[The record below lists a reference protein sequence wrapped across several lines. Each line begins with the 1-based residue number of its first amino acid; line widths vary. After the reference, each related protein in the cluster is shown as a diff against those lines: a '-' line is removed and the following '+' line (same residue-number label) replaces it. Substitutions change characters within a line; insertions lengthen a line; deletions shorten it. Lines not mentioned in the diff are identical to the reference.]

1 MSVRFKLTVAVGAV
15 SLFALVQVLSASA
28 SSVAQA
34 PASAQSVIVVFK
46 NQDRA
51 QPATRSALGARR
63 RTVSGIQGPVLQQ
76 LASGNARDVHSYTAL
91 NAVSATVSP
100 AQIASLRSDPAVAEV
115 VPNGLVHLAPPTAGA
130 TGSASAT
137 GTTPLPGACAP
148 PGQVQLE
155 PEALKTMSVDSQN
168 PNAKTARS
176 LGITGSGVTVGFIA
190 DAIDPNNPDFIRA
203 NGQHVVNLVD
213 FSGFGTAAPTSGAE
227 GFGDASAIAAQGRE
241 VYDVSHFSALPLN
254 RPCDIRIEGVA
265 PGVNLIGL
273 VAFGASNVA
282 PDSSILEAID
292 YAITTAHVN
301 VLNESFGINNYPD
314 DGGSSLDLI
323 AQANDQAVAAG
334 ITVVEASGD
343 AGVTSTTGEDATDP
357 NVISAGASTDNQNY
371 IQDGFGGTRFPE
383 VKGWSNDEV
392 SSLSSGGF
400 DQRGRTIDVVAP
412 GESDWALC
420 STDQDEFGGCASL
433 TGAPSPV
440 QSFGGTSQSSPMTAG
455 VAALVIQAYE
465 KTHRGTAPTPA
476 LVKQLIV
483 SNTDDIGAPAD
494 QQGSGRVDAYKAVL
508 AAENYNQP
516 ASGGSAQGRNVGV
529 VTTSPTQLN
538 AVDQPG
544 TAENLT
550 DTVTNESGS
559 TQHLTFSGRTLGAY
573 RSILTTQFVLSDSDP
588 QTPDYGG
595 VPINY
600 QRLRFRVPAGEDR
613 LDASAA
619 FHSAT
624 PTASLNARVRITL
637 IDPNGTYVGDSRPQG
652 LGNYGDL
659 QIAHPAAGTWTAYVY
674 SRDSAAGGYV
684 GPVVFGVSV
693 ARYTSFGR
701 VTPTGATLA
710 PGRSVA
716 VQVRTN
722 TPAQPGDASGAI
734 VVQSTHGGSTTSTT
748 VPVTLRSLIPA
759 GNQTFSGTATGG
771 NGRAPISGQEF
782 FYQLNVPAGQPE
794 LNATITVQ
802 DPGNQFGAYLIDP
815 QGEAVA
821 YATNMPPGALSSSPP
836 NNQIGAQLHALSPA
850 PGLWRLAVVFA
861 PVVSGDS
868 LSSPFQVNVNE
879 QAVPASGAGLPNAAS
894 TQLTAGKAYS
904 YNVTV
909 KNTGTAPELFFPDA
923 RLPGSTPFAL
933 GAVSGASDN
942 LPVQDNLPVYLV
954 PTNSTQFQAQATTT
968 GSTPLLF
975 ESQFVGG
982 DPDLASTVSTV
993 STPGRPGTPAS
1004 LSYADNPIA
1013 TGEWDVLPVEYGAF
1027 GATGPPSEAANTSAS
1042 VVTSP
1047 FDSTVSSPTGDLESD
1062 SANPATSLASFNPI
1076 TVGPGQTG
1084 MIPVTITP
1092 SGASGTKVAGTLY
1105 LDDTAYIEFGSI
1117 QDALVSYPQADEV
1130 AALPYQ
1136 YTIK

>member
-1 MSVRFKLTVAVGAV
+1 
-15 SLFALVQVLSASA
+15 
-28 SSVAQA
+28 
-34 PASAQSVIVVFK
+34 
-46 NQDRA
+46 
-51 QPATRSALGARR
+51 
-63 RTVSGIQGPVLQQ
+63 
-76 LASGNARDVHSYTAL
+76 
-91 NAVSATVSP
+91 
-100 AQIASLRSDPAVAEV
+100 
-115 VPNGLVHLAPPTAGA
+115 
-130 TGSASAT
+130 
-137 GTTPLPGACAP
+137 
-148 PGQVQLE
+148 
-155 PEALKTMSVDSQN
+155 MSVDSDS

-176 LGITGSGVTVGFIA
+176 LGITGNGVTVGWIA
-190 DAIDPNNPDFIRA
+190 DALDPNNPDFIRP
-203 NGQHVVNLVD
+203 NGKHVFVDFKD
-213 FSGFGTAAPTSGAE
+213 FSGFGTSAPTSGAE
-227 GFGDASAIAAQGRE
+227 AFGDASAIAAQGRE
-241 VYDVSHFSALPLN
+241 VYDVSNYSALPLN
-254 RPCDIRIEGVA
+254 RPCNIRIEGVA
-265 PGVNLIGL
+265 PGANLVGL

-314 DGGSSLDLI
+314 DGGALDLI

-334 ITVVEASGD
+334 ITVVESTGD
-343 AGVTSTTGEDATDP
+343 AGVTNTTGEAATDP

-371 IQDGFGGTRFPE
+371 IQDGFGGSRFPE
-383 VKGWSNDEV
+383 VKGWSNDEI
-392 SSLSSGGF
+392 SSLSSSGF

-420 STDQDEFGGCASL
+420 STDLDEFGGCASL
-433 TGAPSPV
+433 AGNPSPV
-440 QSFGGTSQSSPMTAG
+440 QSFGGTSQSSPLTAG

-465 KTHRGTAPTPA
+465 KTHHGTAPTPA
-476 LVKQLIV
+476 QVKQLIV

-508 AAENYNQP
+508 AAENDNQP
-516 ASGGSAQGRNVGV
+516 AGGGSAQGRNVGV
-529 VTTSPTQLN
+529 VATSPTQLN

-573 RSILTTQFVLSDSDP
+573 RSLLSTQFTLSDSDP

-652 LGNYGDL
+652 LGNFGDL
-659 QIAHPAAGTWTAYVY
+659 QIANPAAGTWTAYVY
-674 SRDSAAGGYV
+674 SRDSDAGGYV
-684 GPVVFGVSV
+684 GPVVFGVSA
-693 ARYTSFGR
+693 ARYTSFGT
-701 VTPTGATLA
+701 VTPAGATLA

-716 VQVRTN
+716 VQVRTR

-734 VVQSTHGGSTTSTT
+734 VVRSSPAGGGSTTSTT
-748 VPVTLRSLIPA
+748 VPVTLRSLIPR
-759 GNQTFSGTATGG
+759 GSQTFSGTVTGG

-782 FYQLNVPAGQPE
+782 FYQLDLPAGRPE

-821 YATNMPPGALSSSPP
+821 YATNMVPGATASSPP
-836 NNQIGAQLHALSPA
+836 DTQVGAQLHTLNPA
-850 PGLWRLAVVFA
+850 PGRWRLAVVFA
-861 PVVSGDS
+861 PVVSGNS
-868 LSSPFQVNVNE
+868 LSSPFQVSVNQ
-879 QAVPASGAGLPNAAS
+879 QAVPASGGGLPNAAS
-894 TQLTAGKAYS
+894 TQLTAGQPQTYQ
-904 YNVTV
+904 VTV
-909 KNTGTAPELFFPDA
+909 KNTGTAPEMFFPDA
-923 RLPGSTPFAL
+923 RLPGSAPFTL
-933 GAVSGASDN
+933 GAISGATDN
-942 LPVQDNLPVYLV
+942 LPDNDNVPVYLV

-982 DPDLASTVSTV
+982 DPDLASTV
-993 STPGRPGTPAS
+993 GTTAS
-1004 LSYADNPIA
+1004 LSFADNPLA
-1013 TGEWDVLPVEYGAF
+1013 TGEWDVLPVEYGTF
-1027 GATGPPSEAANTSAS
+1027 GATGPPGESVTTSAS

-1047 FDSTVSSPTGDLESD
+1047 FDAAVSSPTGDLESD
-1062 SANPATSLASFNPI
+1062 SANPATSLDSFQPI
-1076 TVGPGQTG
+1076 TVAPGQTAT
-1084 MIPVTITP
+1084 IPVTITP
-1092 SGASGTKVAGTLY
+1092 ERSVRHEGHGDAVPRRRGVLRVRLDPGRTRELPAGR
-1105 LDDTAYIEFGSI
+1105 
-1117 QDALVSYPQADEV
+1117 
-1130 AALPYQ
+1130 
-1136 YTIK
+1136 

>member
-1 MSVRFKLTVAVGAV
+1 MSVRLKLAVVAGAV
-15 SLFALVQVLSASA
+15 ALYALMQVLSASA
-28 SSVAQA
+28 SAVAHA

-63 RTVSGIQGPVLQQ
+63 RTLAAVQGPVLQQ
-76 LASGNARDVHSYTAL
+76 LAAGKARDVHSFTTL

-100 AQIASLRSDPAVAEV
+100 AQISSLRSDPAVAEV
-115 VPNGLVHLAPPTAGA
+115 VPNALVHLAPPTTGA
-130 TGSASAT
+130 ASSASGA

-148 PGQVQLE
+148 AGKVQLE
-155 PEALKTMSVDSQN
+155 PEALQTMSVDSNN

-176 LGITGSGVTVGFIA
+176 LGINGSGVTVGWIA
-190 DAIDPNNPDFIRA
+190 DSLDPNNPDFIRPD
-203 NGQHVVNLVD
+203 GQHVFVDFKD
-213 FSGFGTAAPTSGAE
+213 FSGFGTSAPTSGAE
-227 GFGDASAIAAQGRE
+227 AFGDASAIAAQGRE
-241 VYDVSHFSALPLN
+241 VYDVSHYSALPLN
-254 RPCDIRIEGVA
+254 RPCNIRVEGVA
-265 PGVNLIGL
+265 PGANLVGL
-273 VAFGASNVA
+273 VAFGASNIA

-314 DGGSSLDLI
+314 DGGALDLI

-334 ITVVEASGD
+334 ITVVESTGD
-343 AGVTSTTGEDATDP
+343 AGVTNTTGEAATDP
-357 NVISAGASTDNQNY
+357 NVISAGGSTDNRNY

-383 VKGWSNDEV
+383 VTGWSNDEI
-392 SSLSSGGF
+392 SSLSSSGF

-420 STDQDEFGGCASL
+420 STNLDEFGGCASL
-433 TGAPSPV
+433 AGNPSPV
-440 QSFGGTSQSSPMTAG
+440 QSFGGTSQSSPLTAG

-465 KTHRGTAPTPA
+465 KTHGGTTPTPA

-483 SNTDDIGAPAD
+483 SSTDDIGAPAD

-508 AAENYNQP
+508 AAENFNQP
-516 ASGGSAQGRNVGV
+516 ASGGSARGRNVGV
-529 VTTSPTQLN
+529 VATSPTQLN

-544 TAENLT
+544 TAETLT

-559 TQHLTFSGRTLGAY
+559 TQHLTFSGRTLGTY
-573 RSILTTQFVLSDSDP
+573 RSVYSTQFTLSDSDP
-588 QTPDYGG
+588 QTPDYAG

-600 QRLRFRVPAGEDR
+600 ERLRFRVPAGQDR
-613 LDASAA
+613 LNASAA

-624 PTASLNARVRITL
+624 PTASLNARVRISL
-637 IDPNGTYVGDSRPQG
+637 IDPNGTFVGDSRPQG
-652 LGNYGDL
+652 LGNYGNL
-659 QIAHPAAGTWTAYVY
+659 QIANPAAGTWTAYVY
-674 SRDSAAGGYV
+674 SRASDHGGYI
-684 GPVVFGVSV
+684 GPVLFGVSA
-693 ARYTSFGR
+693 ARYTSFGTVR
-701 VTPTGATLA
+701 PSSATLK
-710 PGRSVA
+710 PGQAVA
-716 VQVRTN
+716 VQVKTR

-734 VVQSTHGGSTTSTT
+734 VVQSSGTRGGSTTPTT

-759 GNQTFSGTATGG
+759 GNQTFSGTVAGG

-782 FYQLNVPAGQPE
+782 FYQLDVPAGQPE

-821 YATNMPPGALSSSPP
+821 YATNVVPGATPSSPP
-836 NNQIGAQLHALSPA
+836 DNQVGAQLHTLSPA
-850 PGLWRLAVVFA
+850 PGRWRLAVVFA
-861 PVVSGDS
+861 PAVSGNS
-868 LSSPFQVNVNE
+868 LSSPFEVSVNE
-879 QAVPASGAGLPNAAS
+879 QAVPASAGGLPNAAA
-894 TQLTAGKAYS
+894 TQLTAGQAYT

-909 KNTGTAPELFFPDA
+909 KNTGTAPEMFFGDA
-923 RLPGSTPFAL
+923 RLPGSTSFTL

-942 LPVQDNLPVYLV
+942 LPVNDNLPVYLV

-982 DPDLASTVSTV
+982 DPDLASTV
-993 STPGRPGTPAS
+993 GTTAS
-1004 LSYADNPIA
+1004 LSFADNPVA
-1013 TGEWDVLPVEYGAF
+1013 TGEWDVLPVEYGTF
-1027 GATGPPSEAANTSAS
+1027 GTTGPPSETATTSAS

-1047 FDSTVSSPTGDLESD
+1047 FDTTVSSPTGDLESD
-1062 SANPATSLASFNPI
+1062 SANPATSLASFQPI
-1076 TVGPGQTG
+1076 TVAPGQTAT
-1084 MIPVTITP
+1084 IPVTITP
-1092 SGASGTKVAGTLY
+1092 SGASGTKVTGTLY
-1105 LDDTAYIEFGSI
+1105 LDDTAYFEFGSI
-1117 QDALVSYPQADEV
+1117 QDAVVNYPQADQV

>member
-1 MSVRFKLTVAVGAV
+1 MGLRVKLTVVAVVV
-15 SLFALVQVLSASA
+15 SVFGLVQVLSASA
-28 SSVAQA
+28 SGVSHASSHSSS
-34 PASAQSVIVVFK
+34 SAQSVIVVFK
-46 NQDRA
+46 DQDRA

-63 RTVSGIQGPVLQQ
+63 RTLASVQQPVLQQ
-76 LASGNARDVHSYTAL
+76 LASANARDVHSYTTL
-91 NAVSATVSP
+91 DAVSATVSP
-100 AQIASLRSDPAVAEV
+100 AQVSALRSDPSVAEV
-115 VPNGLVHLAPPTAGA
+115 VPNGLVHLAPTSTQR
-130 TGSASAT
+130 TGSASA
-137 GTTPLPGACAP
+137 GATPLPGACAP
-148 PGQVQLE
+148 NGQVQLE

-168 PNAKTARS
+168 PNARTARS
-176 LGITGSGVTVGFIA
+176 LGINGNGVTVGFIA
-190 DAIDPNNPDFIRA
+190 DAIDPDNPDFIRP
-203 NGQHVVNLVD
+203 NGQHVVVDFKD
-213 FSGFGTAAPTSGAE
+213 FSGFGTSAPTSGAE

-241 VYDVSHFSALPLN
+241 VYDVSHYSALPLN
-254 RPCDIRIEGVA
+254 RPCNIRIEGVA
-265 PGVNLIGL
+265 PGANLVGL
-273 VAFGASNVA
+273 VAFGASDVA

-314 DGGSSLDLI
+314 DGGSLDLI
-323 AQANDQAVAAG
+323 AQADDQAVAAG
-334 ITVVEASGD
+334 ITVVESTGD
-343 AGVTSTTGEDATDP
+343 AGVTNTTGEAATDP

-383 VKGWSNDEV
+383 VRSWSNDEI
-392 SSLSSGGF
+392 SSLSSSGF
-400 DQRGRTIDVVAP
+400 DQHGRTIDVVAP

-476 LVKQLIV
+476 QVKQLIV
-483 SNTDDIGAPAD
+483 ANTDDIGAPAD

-508 AAENYNQP
+508 AAENDNQP
-516 ASGGSAQGRNVGV
+516 AGGGSAQGRNVGV
-529 VTTSPTQLN
+529 MTTSPTQLN

-559 TQHLTFSGRTLGAY
+559 TQHLTFSGRTLGSY
-573 RSILTTQFVLSDSDP
+573 RSLFTSQFTLSDSDP

-652 LGNYGDL
+652 LGNFGDL

-674 SRDSAAGGYV
+674 SRDAAAGGYI
-684 GPVVFGVSV
+684 GPVLFGVRA
-693 ARYTSFGR
+693 ARYTSFGTVR
-701 VTPTGATLA
+701 PSGATLT

-716 VQVRTN
+716 VQIRTS

-734 VVQSTHGGSTTSTT
+734 VVRSRSARGGSTTSST
-748 VPVTLRSLIPA
+748 VPVTLRSLIPS
-759 GNQTFSGTATGG
+759 GNQTFSGTITGG
-771 NGRAPISGQEF
+771 NGRAPISGQEA
-782 FYQLNVPAGQPE
+782 FYQLQVPAGKPE

-821 YATNMPPGALSSSPP
+821 YATNMVPGATASDPP
-836 NNQIGAQLHALSPA
+836 ENQIGAQLHTLNPA

-861 PVVSGDS
+861 PVVSGNA
-868 LSSPFQVNVNE
+868 LSSPYEVSVNE
-879 QAVPASGAGLPNAAS
+879 QAVPASGGGLPNAAS
-894 TQLTAGKAYS
+894 TQLTAGQAHTYV
-904 YNVTV
+904 VTL
-909 KNTGTAPELFFPDA
+909 KNTGTAPEMFFPDA
-923 RLPGSTPFAL
+923 RLPGSTSFAL
-933 GAVSGASDN
+933 GSVTGATDN
-942 LPVQDNLPVYLV
+942 LPENDNIPVYLV

-968 GSTPLLF
+968 GPTPLLF

-982 DPDLASTVSTV
+982 DPDLASTV
-993 STPGRPGTPAS
+993 GTTAS
-1004 LSYADNPIA
+1004 LSFADNPLA
-1013 TGEWDVLPVEYGAF
+1013 TGEWDVLPVLAGTF
-1027 GATGPPSEAANTSAS
+1027 GTTGPPSESATTSAS
-1042 VVTSP
+1042 VITSP
-1047 FDSTVSSPTGDLESD
+1047 FDSTVTSPTGDLESD
-1062 SANPATSLASFNPI
+1062 SANPATSLTSFAPI
-1076 TVGPGQTG
+1076 TVDPGQTATV
-1084 MIPVTITP
+1084 PVTITP
-1092 SGASGTKVAGTLY
+1092 SGASGTKVTGTLY
-1105 LDDTAYIEFGSI
+1105 LDDVADFEFGSI
-1117 QDALVSYPQADEV
+1117 QDAVVNFPQADQV

>member
-1 MSVRFKLTVAVGAV
+1 M
-15 SLFALVQVLSASA
+15 
-28 SSVAQA
+28 
-34 PASAQSVIVVFK
+34 
-46 NQDRA
+46 
-51 QPATRSALGARR
+51 
-63 RTVSGIQGPVLQQ
+63 
-76 LASGNARDVHSYTAL
+76 
-91 NAVSATVSP
+91 SATVSA
-100 AQIASLRSDPAVAEV
+100 AQLWSLRSDPAVAEV
-115 VPNGLVHLAPPTAGA
+115 VPNALVHLAPPATQSSGSA
-130 TGSASAT
+130 TGA
-137 GTTPLPGACAP
+137 GTTPLPGACLP
-148 PGQVQLE
+148 NGKVQLE
-155 PEALKTMSVDSQN
+155 PEALQTMSVDSQN

-190 DAIDPNNPDFIRA
+190 DAIDPNNPDFIRP

-241 VYDVSHFSALPLN
+241 VYDVSHLSALPLN
-254 RPCDIRIEGVA
+254 RPCNIRVEGVA
-265 PGVNLIGL
+265 PGANLVGL

-314 DGGSSLDLI
+314 DGGALDLI
-323 AQANDQAVAAG
+323 AQADDQAVAAG

-343 AGVTSTTGEDATDP
+343 AGVTNTTGEAATDP
-357 NVISAGASTDNQNY
+357 NVISAGASTDNRNY

-383 VKGWSNDEV
+383 VKSWSNDEI
-392 SSLSSGGF
+392 SSLSSSGF

-420 STDQDEFGGCASL
+420 STNQDEFGGCGSL
-433 TGAPSPV
+433 TGAPAGV

-465 KTHRGTAPTPA
+465 KTHGGTAPTPA
-476 LVKQLIV
+476 QVKQLIV

-508 AAENYNQP
+508 AAENDNQP
-516 ASGGSAQGRNVGV
+516 PRGGSAQGRNIGV
-529 VTTSPTQLN
+529 MTTSPTQLN

-544 TAENLT
+544 TPENLT

-573 RSILTTQFVLSDSDP
+573 RSLFTSQFILSDNDP
-588 QTPDYGG
+588 QTPDYAG

-619 FHSAT
+619 YHGAT
-624 PTASLNARVRITL
+624 PTASLSARVRITL
-637 IDPNGTYVGDSRPQG
+637 IDPNGVYVGDSRPQG
-652 LGNYGDL
+652 LGNFGDL

-684 GPVVFGVSV
+684 GPVLFGVNV
-693 ARYTSFGR
+693 ARYTTFGT
-701 VTPTGATLA
+701 VTPAGATLA
-710 PGRSVA
+710 PGSSVA
-716 VQVRTN
+716 VQVRTR

-734 VVQSTHGGSTTSTT
+734 VVRSNSAHGGLATSST
-748 VPVTLRSLIPA
+748 VPVTLRSLIPS
-759 GNQTFSGTATGG
+759 GNQTFSGTITGG
-771 NGRAPISGQEF
+771 NGRAPISGQEA
-782 FYQLNVPAGQPE
+782 FYQLQVPAGQPE

-802 DPGNQFGAYLIDP
+802 DPDNQFGAYLIDP

-821 YATNMPPGALSSSPP
+821 YATNMVPGATASDPP
-836 NNQIGAQLHALSPA
+836 NNQIGAQLHTLNPA

-861 PVVSGDS
+861 PVVSGNS
-868 LSSPFQVNVNE
+868 LSSPFEVSVNE
-879 QAVPASGAGLPNAAS
+879 QAVPASGGALPNAAS
-894 TQLTAGKAYS
+894 TQLTAGQPQT

-909 KNTGTAPELFFPDA
+909 KNTGTAPETFFPDA
-923 RLPGSTPFAL
+923 RLPGSTSFAL
-933 GAVSGASDN
+933 GAISGATDN
-942 LPVQDNLPVYLV
+942 LPVNDNLPVYLV

-982 DPDLASTVSTV
+982 DPDLASTVGNT
-993 STPGRPGTPAS
+993 AS
-1004 LSYADNPIA
+1004 LSFADNPLA
-1013 TGEWDVLPVEYGAF
+1013 TGEWDVLPIEYGTF
-1027 GATGPPSEAANTSAS
+1027 GTTGPPSETVSTSAS

-1047 FDSTVSSPTGDLESD
+1047 FDTTVSSPTGDLESD
-1062 SANPATSLASFNPI
+1062 SANPATSLGSFHPI
-1076 TVGPGQTG
+1076 TVAPGQTG

-1092 SGASGTKVAGTLY
+1092 SGAPGTTVTGTLY
-1105 LDDTAYIEFGSI
+1105 LDDTAYFEFGSI
-1117 QDALVSYPQADEV
+1117 QDAVVNYPQADQV

>member
-1 MSVRFKLTVAVGAV
+1 MSGRLKLAVAAGAV

-28 SSVAQA
+28 SAVSQA
-34 PASAQSVIVVFK
+34 PAQSVIVVFK

-63 RTVSGIQGPVLQQ
+63 RTLAGIQGPVLQQ
-76 LASGNARDVHSYTAL
+76 LAAGNAHDVHSYTTL

-100 AQIASLRSDPAVAEV
+100 AQLSSLRSDPAVAEV
-115 VPNGLVHLAPPTAGA
+115 VPNGLVHLAPTTTGA
-130 TGSASAT
+130 PGSASGT

-148 PGQVQLE
+148 SGKVQLE
-155 PEALKTMSVDSQN
+155 PEALKTMSVDSDN

-176 LGITGSGVTVGFIA
+176 LGINGSGVTVGCIA
-190 DAIDPNNPDFIRA
+190 DALDPDNPDFIRP
-203 NGQHVVNLVD
+203 NGKHVFVDFKD
-213 FSGFGTAAPTSGAE
+213 FSGFGTSAPTSGAE
-227 GFGDASAIAAQGRE
+227 AFGDASAIAAQGRE

-254 RPCDIRIEGVA
+254 RPCNIRIEGVA
-265 PGVNLIGL
+265 PGANLVGL
-273 VAFGASNVA
+273 VAFGASDVA

-314 DGGSSLDLI
+314 DGGSLDLI
-323 AQANDQAVAAG
+323 AQADDQAVAAG
-334 ITVVEASGD
+334 ITVVESSGD
-343 AGVTSTTGEDATDP
+343 AGVTNTTGEAATDP

-383 VKGWSNDEV
+383 VKGWSNDEI
-392 SSLSSGGF
+392 SSLSSSGF

-420 STDQDEFGGCASL
+420 STNQDEFGGCASL
-433 TGAPSPV
+433 TGDPSPV

-476 LVKQLIV
+476 QVKQLIV

-508 AAENYNQP
+508 AAENDNQP
-516 ASGGSAQGRNVGV
+516 AGGGSAQGRNVGV
-529 VTTSPTQLN
+529 MTTSPTQLN

-573 RSILTTQFVLSDSDP
+573 RSLFNTQFTLSDSDP
-588 QTPDYGG
+588 QTPDYAG

-652 LGNYGDL
+652 LGNFGDL
-659 QIAHPAAGTWTAYVY
+659 QIANPAAGTWTAYVY
-674 SRDSAAGGYV
+674 SRDSDAGGYI
-684 GPVVFGVSV
+684 GPVVFGVSA
-693 ARYTSFGR
+693 ARYTSFGT
-701 VTPTGATLA
+701 VTPAGATLA
-710 PGRSVA
+710 PGQSVA
-716 VQVRTN
+716 VQVKTR

-734 VVQSTHGGSTTSTT
+734 VVRSSSARGGSTTSTT

-759 GNQTFSGTATGG
+759 GNQTFSGTVTGG

-782 FYQLNVPAGQPE
+782 FYQLDVPAGQPE

-821 YATNMPPGALSSSPP
+821 YATNMVPGATPSSPP
-836 NNQIGAQLHALSPA
+836 DNQVGAQLHTLNPA
-850 PGLWRLAVVFA
+850 PGRWRLAVVFA
-861 PVVSGDS
+861 PVVSGNS
-868 LSSPFQVNVNE
+868 LSSPFQVSVNQ
-879 QAVPASGAGLPNAAS
+879 QAVPASGGGLPNAAS
-894 TQLTAGKAYS
+894 TQLTAGQPQTYD
-904 YNVTV
+904 VTV
-909 KNTGTAPELFFPDA
+909 KNTGTAPEMFFPDA
-923 RLPGSTPFAL
+923 RLPGSAPFTL

-942 LPVQDNLPVYLV
+942 LPVNDNMPVYLV

-982 DPDLASTVSTV
+982 DPDLASTV
-993 STPGRPGTPAS
+993 GTTAS
-1004 LSYADNPIA
+1004 LSFADNPIA
-1013 TGEWDVLPVEYGAF
+1013 TGEWDVLPVEYGTF
-1027 GATGPPSEAANTSAS
+1027 GTTGPPSETATTSAS

-1047 FDSTVSSPTGDLESD
+1047 FDPAVSSPTGDLEAD
-1062 SANPATSLASFNPI
+1062 SANPATSLASFAPI
-1076 TVGPGQTG
+1076 TVAPGQTG
-1084 MIPVTITP
+1084 TIPVTITP
-1092 SGASGTKVAGTLY
+1092 SGASGTKVTGTLY
-1105 LDDTAYIEFGSI
+1105 LDDTAYFEFGSI
-1117 QDALVSYPQADEV
+1117 QDALVNYPQADEV

>member
-1 MSVRFKLTVAVGAV
+1 MSARFKLTIVVGAV
-15 SLFALVQVLSASA
+15 SLFTLVQVLSAFA
-28 SSVAQA
+28 SSVPQA
-34 PASAQSVIVVFK
+34 PGSAQSVIVVFK

-63 RTVSGIQGPVLQQ
+63 RTLSGIQGPVLQQ

-91 NAVSATVSP
+91 NAVSATVSSS
-100 AQIASLRSDPAVAEV
+100 QLSSLRSDPAVAEV
-115 VPNGLVHLAPPTAGA
+115 VPNGVVHLAPTTTGTA
-130 TGSASAT
+130 GSASGT
-137 GTTPLPGACAP
+137 GATPLPGACAP
-148 PGQVQLE
+148 RGQVQLE
-155 PEALKTMSVDSQN
+155 PEALKTMSVDSDN

-190 DAIDPNNPDFIRA
+190 DAIDPDNPDFIRA
-203 NGQHVVNLVD
+203 NGQHVVSLED

-241 VYDVSHFSALPLN
+241 VYDVSNFSALPLN
-254 RPCDIRIEGVA
+254 RPCNIRVEGVA

-314 DGGSSLDLI
+314 DGGSLDLI

-343 AGVTSTTGEDATDP
+343 AGVTNTTGEAATDP

-392 SSLSSGGF
+392 SSLSSSGF

-420 STDQDEFGGCASL
+420 STNQDEFGGCASL

-476 LVKQLIV
+476 LVKQLVV

-516 ASGGSAQGRNVGV
+516 ASGGSGQGRNVGV
-529 VTTSPTQLN
+529 MTTSPTQLN

-544 TAENLT
+544 TGENLT

-573 RSILTTQFVLSDSDP
+573 RSLLTTQFVLSDSDP
-588 QTPDYGG
+588 QTPDYAG

-613 LDASAA
+613 LNASAA

-652 LGNYGDL
+652 LGNYGNL

-674 SRDSAAGGYV
+674 SRDSDAGGYV
-684 GPVVFGVSV
+684 GPVVFGISV

-734 VVQSTHGGSTTSTT
+734 VVTSSHGGSITTSTT

-759 GNQTFSGTATGG
+759 GSQTFSGTVTGG

-782 FYQLNVPAGQPE
+782 FYQLDVPAGQPE
-794 LNATITVQ
+794 LNAAITVQ
-802 DPGNQFGAYLIDP
+802 DPGNQFGAYLINP

-821 YATNMPPGALSSSPP
+821 YATNMVPGATSSSPP
-836 NNQIGAQLHALSPA
+836 NQQVGAQLLGAQLHTLSPA
-850 PGLWRLAVVFA
+850 PGRWRLAVVFA
-861 PVVSGDS
+861 PVVSGNS
-868 LSSPFQVNVNE
+868 LSSPFQVSVNE
-879 QAVPASGAGLPNAAS
+879 QAVPASGAALPNAAS
-894 TQLTAGKAYS
+894 TTLTAGKS
-904 YNVTV
+904 YTYDVTV
-909 KNTGTAPELFFPDA
+909 KNTGTAPEMFFPDA
-923 RLPGSTPFAL
+923 RLPGSAPLAL

-942 LPVQDNLPVYLV
+942 LPVNDNIPVYLV

-982 DPDLASTVSTV
+982 DPDLASTISTV
-993 STPGRPGTPAS
+993 GTPAS
-1004 LSYADNPIA
+1004 LSFADNPIA
-1013 TGEWDVLPVEYGAF
+1013 TGEWDVLPIEYGTF
-1027 GATGPPSEAANTSAS
+1027 GTTGPPSEAATTSAS

-1062 SANPATSLASFNPI
+1062 SANPATSLGSFAPI
-1076 TVGPGQTG
+1076 SVDPGQTG
-1084 MIPVTITP
+1084 TIPVTITP
-1092 SGASGTKVAGTLY
+1092 SGTSGTNVTGTLY
-1105 LDDTAYIEFGSI
+1105 LDDTAYFEFGSI
-1117 QDALVSYPQADEV
+1117 QDALVNYPQADEV

>member
-1 MSVRFKLTVAVGAV
+1 MSVRLKLTVVVGAV
-15 SLFALVQVLSASA
+15 CLFALIQVLSASA
-28 SSVAQA
+28 SSVSHA
-34 PASAQSVIVVFK
+34 PASAQSVVVVFK

-63 RTVSGIQGPVLQQ
+63 RTLAAVQAPVLQQ
-76 LASGNARDVHSYTAL
+76 LAAGNAHDVHSYTTL

-100 AQIASLRSDPAVAEV
+100 TQLSSLRSDPAVAEV
-115 VPNGLVHLAPPTAGA
+115 VPNGLVHLAPPA
-130 TGSASAT
+130 TQAAGSASGS

-148 PGQVQLE
+148 NGKVQLE
-155 PEALKTMSVDSQN
+155 PEALRTMSVDSDN

-176 LGITGSGVTVGFIA
+176 LGINGSGVTVGFIA
-190 DAIDPNNPDFIRA
+190 DAIDPDNPDFIRP
-203 NGQHVVNLVD
+203 NGQHVVVDLKD
-213 FSGFGTAAPTSGAE
+213 FSGFGTSAPTAGAE
-227 GFGDASAIAAQGRE
+227 GFGDASSIVAQGRE

-254 RPCDIRIEGVA
+254 RPCNIRVEGVA
-265 PGVNLIGL
+265 PGANLVGL
-273 VAFGASNVA
+273 VAFGASDVA

-314 DGGSSLDLI
+314 DGGALDLV
-323 AQANDQAVAAG
+323 AQADDQAVAAG
-334 ITVVEASGD
+334 ITVVESTGD
-343 AGVTSTTGEDATDP
+343 AGVTNTTGEAATDP

-371 IQDGFGGTRFPE
+371 IQDGFGGSRFPE
-383 VKGWSNDEV
+383 VKGWSNDEI
-392 SSLSSGGF
+392 SSLSSSGF

-420 STDQDEFGGCASL
+420 STNQDEFGACGSL
-433 TGAPSPV
+433 TGDPAPV
-440 QSFGGTSQSSPMTAG
+440 QSFGGTSQSSPLTAG

-483 SNTDDIGAPAD
+483 ANTDDIGAPAD

-508 AAENYNQP
+508 AAENDNQP
-516 ASGGSAQGRNVGV
+516 AGGGSARGRNVGV
-529 VTTSPTQLN
+529 MTTSPTQLN

-544 TAENLT
+544 TTENLT

-573 RSILTTQFVLSDSDP
+573 RSLFNTQFALSDSDP
-588 QTPDYGG
+588 QTPDYAG
-595 VPINY
+595 VPINF

-652 LGNYGDL
+652 LGNFGDL

-674 SRDSAAGGYV
+674 SRDSDAGGYV
-684 GPVVFGVSV
+684 GPVVFGVSA
-693 ARYTSFGR
+693 ARYTSFGT
-701 VTPTGATLA
+701 VTPAGATLA

-716 VQVRTN
+716 VQVRTR

-734 VVQSTHGGSTTSTT
+734 VVQSSHGGSTTSTT

-759 GNQTFSGTATGG
+759 GNQTFSGTVTGG

-782 FYQLNVPAGQPE
+782 FYQLDVPAGQPE
-794 LNATITVQ
+794 LNATITIQ

-821 YATNMPPGALSSSPP
+821 YATNMVPGATASDPP
-836 NNQIGAQLHALSPA
+836 NNQVGAQLHTLNPA
-850 PGLWRLAVVFA
+850 PGRWRLAVVFA
-861 PVVSGDS
+861 PVVSGNS
-868 LSSPFQVNVNE
+868 LSSPFQVSVNQ
-879 QAVPASGAGLPNAAS
+879 QAVPASGGGLPNSAS
-894 TQLTAGKAYS
+894 TQLTAGQPQTYQ
-904 YNVTV
+904 VTV
-909 KNTGTAPELFFPDA
+909 KNTGTAPEMFFPDA
-923 RLPGSTPFAL
+923 RLPGSTPFTL
-933 GAVSGASDN
+933 GAISGATDN
-942 LPVQDNLPVYLV
+942 LPDNDNVPLYLV

-982 DPDLASTVSTV
+982 DPDLASTV
-993 STPGRPGTPAS
+993 GTTAS
-1004 LSYADNPIA
+1004 LSFADNPLA
-1013 TGEWDVLPVEYGAF
+1013 TGEWDVLPVEF
-1027 GATGPPSEAANTSAS
+1027 GTFGTTGPPSESVTTSAS

-1047 FDSTVSSPTGDLESD
+1047 FDSTVSAPTGDLESD
-1062 SANPATSLASFNPI
+1062 SANPATSLDSFQPV
-1076 TVGPGQTG
+1076 TVAPGQTAT
-1084 MIPVTITP
+1084 IPVTITP
-1092 SGASGTKVAGTLY
+1092 SGASGTKVTGTLY
-1105 LDDTAYIEFGSI
+1105 LDDTAYFEFGSI
-1117 QDALVSYPQADEV
+1117 QDALVNYPQADEV

>member
-1 MSVRFKLTVAVGAV
+1 MSMRLKLAAAVGAV
-15 SLFALVQVLSASA
+15 ALLALIQVLSASA
-28 SSVAQA
+28 SGVPHAA
-34 PASAQSVIVVFK
+34 ASPQSVIVVFK

-51 QPATRSALGARR
+51 QPATRSGLSARR
-63 RTVSGIQGPVLQQ
+63 HTLASLQAPVLQQ
-76 LASGNARDVHSYTAL
+76 LASGNARNVHSYTTL

-100 AQIASLRSDPAVAEV
+100 SQVSSLRADPSVAEV
-115 VPNGLVHLAPPTAGA
+115 VPNGLVHLAPTSTQSPGN
-130 TGSASAT
+130 ASST

-148 PGQVQLE
+148 HGQVQLE
-155 PEALKTMSVDSQN
+155 PEALKTMSVDSDN
-168 PNAKTARS
+168 PNARTARS

-254 RPCDIRIEGVA
+254 RPCNIRVEGVA
-265 PGVNLIGL
+265 PGVNLVGL
-273 VAFGASNVA
+273 VAFGASDVA

-314 DGGSSLDLI
+314 DGGALDLI

-334 ITVVEASGD
+334 ISVVEATGD
-343 AGVTSTTGEDATDP
+343 AGVTNTTGEAATDP

-383 VKGWSNDEV
+383 VKTWSNDEV

-400 DQRGRTIDVVAP
+400 DQHGRTIDVVAP

-420 STDQDEFGGCASL
+420 STDQDEFGGCGSL
-433 TGAPSPV
+433 TGAPFGV
-440 QSFGGTSQSSPMTAG
+440 QSFGGTSQASPMTAG

-465 KTHRGTAPTPA
+465 KSHRGTAPTPA
-476 LVKQLIV
+476 QVKQLIV
-483 SNTDDIGAPAD
+483 ANTDDIGAPAD

-508 AAENYNQP
+508 AAENDNQP
-516 ASGGSAQGRNVGV
+516 ARGGSTQGRNVGV
-529 VTTSPTQLN
+529 MTTSPTQVN
-538 AVDQPG
+538 AVDQPN

-550 DTVTNESGS
+550 DTITNESGS
-559 TQHLTFSGRTLGAY
+559 TQHLRFSGRALGAY
-573 RSILTTQFVLSDSDP
+573 RSLLTTQFTLSDSDP

-600 QRLRFRVPAGEDR
+600 QRIRFHVPVGQDR
-613 LDASAA
+613 LDASVAY
-619 FHSAT
+619 HGAT

-674 SRDSAAGGYV
+674 SRDADAGGYI
-684 GPVVFGVSV
+684 GPVVFGVGT
-693 ARYTSFGR
+693 ARYTSFGTVR
-701 VTPTGATLA
+701 PTSATLA
-710 PGRSVA
+710 PGQAVA
-716 VQVRTN
+716 VQVKTR

-734 VVQSTHGGSTTSTT
+734 VVQSNHGGQTTSTT
-748 VPVTLRSLIPA
+748 VPVTLRSLIPS
-759 GNQTFSGTATGG
+759 GNQTFSGTITGG
-771 NGRAPISGQEF
+771 NGRAPISGQEA

-815 QGEAVA
+815 QGEAAA
-821 YATNMPPGALSSSPP
+821 YATNMVPGATASDPP
-836 NNQIGAQLHALSPA
+836 NNQNGAQLHTLNPA

-861 PVVSGDS
+861 PAVSGNS
-868 LSSPFQVNVNE
+868 LSSPFEVNVNE
-879 QAVPASGAGLPNAAS
+879 QAVPASGGELPNSAS
-894 TQLTAGKAYS
+894 TQLTAGQAQTYQ
-904 YNVTV
+904 VTV
-909 KNTGTAPELFFPDA
+909 KNTGTAPEMFFPDA
-923 RLPGSTPFAL
+923 RLPGSTSFAL
-933 GAVSGASDN
+933 GAISGASDN
-942 LPVQDNLPVYLV
+942 LPTNDNIPVYLV

-982 DPDLASTVSTV
+982 DPDLASTV
-993 STPGRPGTPAS
+993 GTTAS
-1004 LSYADNPIA
+1004 LSFSDSPLA
-1013 TGEWDVLPVEYGAF
+1013 TGEWDVLPVEAGAF
-1027 GATGPPSEAANTSAS
+1027 GTTGPPDETATTAAS

-1062 SANPATSLASFNPI
+1062 SANPATSLDSFAPI

-1084 MIPVTITP
+1084 TIPVTITP
-1092 SGASGTKVAGTLY
+1092 SGASGTHVTGTLY
-1105 LDDTAYIEFGSI
+1105 VDDTAYFEFGSI
-1117 QDALVSYPQADEV
+1117 QDAVVNYPQADEV

>member
-1 MSVRFKLTVAVGAV
+1 MSARLKLTVAVGAV
-15 SLFALVQVLSASA
+15 SLFTLVQVLSASA
-28 SSVAQA
+28 SSVSHA

-63 RTVSGIQGPVLQQ
+63 RTIAGIQGSVLQQ

-100 AQIASLRSDPAVAEV
+100 AQVSSLRSDPAVAEV
-115 VPNGLVHLAPPTAGA
+115 VPNGVVHLAPPTTGA
-130 TGSASAT
+130 AGSASGT

-148 PGQVQLE
+148 PGKVQLE
-155 PEALKTMSVDSQN
+155 PEALKTMSVDSDN

-190 DAIDPNNPDFIRA
+190 DAIDPNNKDFIRP
-203 NGQHVVNLVD
+203 NGQHVVTLED
-213 FSGFGTAAPTSGAE
+213 FSGFGTSAPTSGAE

-241 VYDVSHFSALPLN
+241 VYDVSQYSALPLN
-254 RPCDIRIEGVA
+254 RPCNIRIEGVA
-265 PGVNLIGL
+265 PGANVFGL

-314 DGGSSLDLI
+314 DGGAMDLI
-323 AQANDQAVAAG
+323 AQADDQAVAAG
-334 ITVVEASGD
+334 ITVVEATGD
-343 AGVTSTTGEDATDP
+343 AGVTSTTGEAATDP

-383 VKGWSNDEV
+383 VKSWSNDQV

-420 STDQDEFGGCASL
+420 STNQDEFGGCASL

-573 RSILTTQFVLSDSDP
+573 RSLLTTQFTLSDSDP

-600 QRLRFRVPAGEDR
+600 QRLRFRVPAGENR
-613 LDASAA
+613 LDTSVAYHPPSD
-619 FHSAT
+619 
-624 PTASLNARVRITL
+624 ASLNARVRITL

-652 LGNYGDL
+652 NGNFGDL
-659 QIAHPAAGTWTAYVY
+659 QIANPAAGTWTAYVY
-674 SRDSAAGGYV
+674 SRDADAGGYI
-684 GPVVFGVSV
+684 GPVEFGASA
-693 ARYTSFGR
+693 ARYAAFGR
-701 VTPTGATLA
+701 VSPSSTTLA

-716 VQVRTN
+716 VQVRTS

-734 VVQSTHGGSTTSTT
+734 VVQSSPAHGGGSSTSTT

-759 GNQTFSGTATGG
+759 GNSTFSGTVTGG

-782 FYQLNVPAGQPE
+782 FYQLDVPAGKPE

-802 DPGNQFGAYLIDP
+802 DPGNQFGAYLINP

-821 YATNMPPGALSSSPP
+821 YATNMTPGTTTSVPP
-836 NNQIGAQLHALSPA
+836 NQQVGAQLTGAQLHTLN
-850 PGLWRLAVVFA
+850 PGPGRWRLAVVFA
-861 PVVSGDS
+861 PVVSGNE
-868 LSSPFQVNVNE
+868 LSSPFQVSVNQ
-879 QAVPASGAGLPNAAS
+879 QAVPASGAGLPECRLHDADRRQVLHVRRHREEHGNR
-894 TQLTAGKAYS
+894 AG
-904 YNVTV
+904 
-909 KNTGTAPELFFPDA
+909 
-923 RLPGSTPFAL
+923 
-933 GAVSGASDN
+933 
-942 LPVQDNLPVYLV
+942 
-954 PTNSTQFQAQATTT
+954 
-968 GSTPLLF
+968 
-975 ESQFVGG
+975 
-982 DPDLASTVSTV
+982 
-993 STPGRPGTPAS
+993 
-1004 LSYADNPIA
+1004 
-1013 TGEWDVLPVEYGAF
+1013 DVLPRCAAAREHLVGARCRQRGVGRPAGQRQHPRVP
-1027 GATGPPSEAANTSAS
+1027 GADQLDAVP
-1042 VVTSP
+1042 
-1047 FDSTVSSPTGDLESD
+1047 
-1062 SANPATSLASFNPI
+1062 
-1076 TVGPGQTG
+1076 GPGDDRR
-1084 MIPVTITP
+1084 
-1092 SGASGTKVAGTLY
+1092 
-1105 LDDTAYIEFGSI
+1105 DDTAPVRVPVRRRRSGPGLDGRHHGVPVVRRQPARDRRVGRAAGRVRDVRGDRSTDRDGHRVGERRHEPVRQHGQLNDRRPGVRQCEPGDEPCFVCADLRGSGPDRNDSGHDHAERSVGHERHR
-1117 QDALVSYPQADEV
+1117 DAVPRRHGVLRVRLDPGRTRE
-1130 AALPYQ
+1130 LPAGR
-1136 YTIK
+1136 

>member
-1 MSVRFKLTVAVGAV
+1 MGLRLKLAVAAGVV

-28 SSVAQA
+28 SAVSHATG
-34 PASAQSVIVVFK
+34 SAQSVIVVFK

-63 RTVSGIQGPVLQQ
+63 RTLAAVQQPVLQQ
-76 LASGNARDVHSYTAL
+76 LAAGSARR
-91 NAVSATVSP
+91 
-100 AQIASLRSDPAVAEV
+100 AQLHHAERRVGDRVTGAGLGTEVRSVRGGGRSQRPR
-115 VPNGLVHLAPPTAGA
+115 APRAPDDGAAGSA
-130 TGSASAT
+130 TGS
-137 GTTPLPGACAP
+137 GTTPLPGACLP
-148 PGQVQLE
+148 NGKVQLE
-155 PEALKTMSVDSQN
+155 PEALQTMSVDSQN

-176 LGITGSGVTVGFIA
+176 LGINGNGVTVGFIA
-190 DAIDPNNPDFIRA
+190 DAIDPNNLDFIRP
-203 NGQHVVNLVD
+203 NGQHVVTLKD

-254 RPCDIRIEGVA
+254 RPCNIRVEGVA
-265 PGVNLIGL
+265 PGANVVGL

-314 DGGSSLDLI
+314 DIGSLDLI
-323 AQANDQAVAAG
+323 AQADDQAVAAG

-343 AGVTSTTGEDATDP
+343 AGVTNTTGEAATDP
-357 NVISAGASTDNQNY
+357 NVISAGASTDNRNY

-383 VKGWSNDEV
+383 VKSWSNDEI
-392 SSLSSGGF
+392 SSLSSSGF

-420 STDQDEFGGCASL
+420 STNQDEFGGCGDL
-433 TGAPSPV
+433 TGAPAGV

-476 LVKQLIV
+476 QVKQLIV

-508 AAENYNQP
+508 AAENDNQP
-516 ASGGSAQGRNVGV
+516 SGGGSAQGRNVGV
-529 VTTSPTQLN
+529 TTTSPTQLN

-573 RSILTTQFVLSDSDP
+573 RSLFTSQFILSDDDP
-588 QTPDYGG
+588 QTPDYAG

-619 FHSAT
+619 YHGAT

-652 LGNYGDL
+652 LGNFGDL

-684 GPVVFGVSV
+684 GPVLFGVNV
-693 ARYTSFGR
+693 ARYTSFGT
-701 VTPTGATLA
+701 VTPAGATLA
-710 PGRSVA
+710 PGSAVA
-716 VQVRTN
+716 VQVRTR

-734 VVQSTHGGSTTSTT
+734 VVRSNSARGGSTTSST
-748 VPVTLRSLIPA
+748 VPVTLRSLIPS
-759 GNQTFSGTATGG
+759 GNQTFSGTITGG
-771 NGRAPISGQEF
+771 NGRAPISGQEA
-782 FYQLNVPAGQPE
+782 FYQLQVPAGKPE

-802 DPGNQFGAYLIDP
+802 DPGNQFGAYLINP
-815 QGEAVA
+815 QGEAMA
-821 YATNMPPGALSSSPP
+821 YGTNMVPGATASDPP
-836 NNQIGAQLHALSPA
+836 NNEIGAQLHTLNPA

-861 PVVSGDS
+861 PVVSGNA
-868 LSSPFQVNVNE
+868 LSSPFEVNVN
-879 QAVPASGAGLPNAAS
+879 QQPVPASGGGLPDAAS
-894 TQLTAGKAYS
+894 TQLTAGQAHTYQ
-904 YNVTV
+904 VTV
-909 KNTGTAPELFFPDA
+909 KNTGTAPETFFGDA
-923 RLPGSTPFAL
+923 RLPGSTSFAL
-933 GAVSGASDN
+933 GAVTGATDN
-942 LPVQDNLPVYLV
+942 LPVNDNIPVYLV
-954 PTNSTQFQAQATTT
+954 PTNSTQFSAQATTT
-968 GSTPLLF
+968 GATPLLF

-982 DPDLASTVSTV
+982 DPDLASTV
-993 STPGRPGTPAS
+993 GNPAS
-1004 LSYADNPIA
+1004 LTFSDNPLA
-1013 TGEWDVLPVEYGAF
+1013 TGEWDVLPIEAGTF
-1027 GATGPPSEAANTSAS
+1027 GTTGPPSETATTSAS

-1062 SANPATSLASFNPI
+1062 SANPATSLASFAPI
-1076 TVGPGQTG
+1076 TVGPGQTAT
-1084 MIPVTITP
+1084 IPVTITP
-1092 SGASGTKVAGTLY
+1092 SGASGTKVSGTLY
-1105 LDDTAYIEFGSI
+1105 LDDTAYFEFGSI
-1117 QDALVSYPQADEV
+1117 QDAVVNYPQADQV